1 MIKIV
6 AIKTVIAKISCT
18 SKTLVNVFQL
28 LYVVTTL
35 VIIMTVDTLPQ
46 SLFYIC
52 TLVLFSLFICRL
64 LLKWFPK
71 VCGECNET
79 LEASNGIECSECGC
93 YNVYDLGLWTKLKF
107 DNAKAAHR
115 AEISRFVQN
124 IIALTVVL
132 FLFSSPLWYFI
143 FVIDKGVH
151 QLNQQRQIAF
161 VQIRPAFL
169 KYKEKYGKFPASLEK
184 LEPDYITQIPRA
196 LKNANKAYHGNL
208 KINYQTDGE
217 TATFIFHVSHAP
229 IPVMSYDIGKNLY
242 GNDSKISAFFY
253 RL

>member
-6 AIKTVIAKISCT
+6 AIKTLIAKISCT

-28 LYVVTTL
+28 IYVVAAL
-35 VIIMTVDTLPQ
+35 VIIIYVDALPQ

-52 TLVLFSLFICRL
+52 SIALFSLFLFRL

-71 VCGECNET
+71 VCGECNEV
-79 LEASNGIECSECGC
+79 LEESNGIECSECGC

-107 DNAKAAHR
+107 DNAKAAHS

-132 FLFSSPLWYFI
+132 FLFSSPLLYFI
-143 FVIDKGVH
+143 FVIDKDIH

-169 KYKEKYGKFPASLEK
+169 KYKEKHGKFPASLEK
-184 LEPDYITQIPRA
+184 LKPDYITQIPSV
-196 LKNANKAYHGNL
+196 LTNANKGRYGNL
-208 KINYQTDGE
+208 RISYQTDEE

-229 IPVMSYDIGKNLY
+229 IPVMSYDIKKNLY
-242 GNDSKISAFFY
+242 TNDSKISEFFY

>member
-18 SKTLVNVFQL
+18 SKTLVNIFQL
-28 LYVVTTL
+28 IYVVTAL
-35 VIIMTVDTLPQ
+35 AIIITIDAQPQ
-46 SLFYIC
+46 ALFYIC
-52 TLVLFSLFICRL
+52 AVVLFSLFIFRL

-71 VCGECNET
+71 ICGGCNEV

-93 YNVYDLGLWTKLKF
+93 YNVYNLSLWTKLKF

-124 IIALTVVL
+124 ITALTIVL
-132 FLFSSPLWYFI
+132 FLFSSPLLYFI
-143 FVIDKGVH
+143 FVIDKDIH
-151 QLNQQRQIAF
+151 QLNQQRRIAF
-161 VQIRPAFL
+161 VQIRPTFL
-169 KYKEKYGKFPASLEK
+169 KYKEKHGKFPTRLAQ
-184 LEPDYITQIPRA
+184 LEPDYIIKIPNV
-196 LKNANKAYHGNL
+196 LKNSDKRRYGSL
-208 KINYQTDGE
+208 RINYQTNEE
-217 TATFIFHVSHAP
+217 TAKFTFHVSHAP

-242 GNDSKISAFFY
+242 SGDSRISEFFY